1 VDIRLRSRATGGDY
15 AGQSAGRT
23 VWYVLMLL
31 DFFSSEPKTI
41 ELLGYSIQVINGW
54 WTLVVVP
61 ARYFVM
67 WAIFRERDLN

>member
-1 VDIRLRSRATGGDY
+1 
-15 AGQSAGRT
+15 
-23 VWYVLMLL
+23 MLL

-61 ARYFVM
+61 AFGIAVM
-67 WAIFRERDLN
+67 WAIFRERA